1 MMNIAIVVP
10 YIPKIEGNRMAF
22 NIARGLSAD
31 NDVTVIS
38 HTVISKVVNEV
49 EELCK
54 PVKLK
59 YIRQAESG
67 GFGFKFALKYQ
78 FLRGKSRD
86 LANFILKSDKFDAII
101 VIANEGHWLPSYIK
115 RKSNAKVYLILMELH
130 DRGIISLQNSNA
142 KKSIVKGIILSPIY
156 GLLKYF
162 ERKRFSSFDL
172 LFANSIWTKTIFEY
186 LYGLPVSD
194 VVFAIDT
201 EHFKP
206 SSSRIFNDN
215 FIVVPTASLKNNFT
229 AMETLK
235 RLSSEGIRLVCYGSV
250 SVPGVENLGYVD
262 DDRMIQI
269 LSEASATLFLFNY
282 EALGLIPF
290 ESLACGTPVITERKQ
305 GPGLQL
311 SVNENVHFFNSYEE
325 LKELCIQLTRTG
337 KTDAIK
343 NSCRNSIMSYDYRK
357 VADMLRSRLVQNL
370 LVDEA

>member
-1 MMNIAIVVP
+1 MKIAIVVP

-22 NIARGLSAD
+22 NIARGLSAG

-49 EELCK
+49 KELCNPAK
-54 PVKLK
+54 IK
-59 YIRQAESG
+59 YIRQTEFG
-67 GFGFKFALKYQ
+67 GFGIKFGLQYQ
-78 FLRGKSRD
+78 FLRGKSRE

-142 KKSIVKGIILSPIY
+142 NNAIVKGIILSPIY

-162 ERKRFSSFDL
+162 ERMRFSYFDQ
-172 LFANSIWTKTIFEY
+172 LFANSLWTKIIFEY

-201 EHFKP
+201 EYFKP

-215 FIVVPTASLKNNFT
+215 FIVVPTASLKNNST

-235 RLSSEGIRLVCYGSV
+235 RLSAEGIRLICYGSV
-250 SVPGVENLGYVD
+250 IVPGVENLGYVD
-262 DDRMIQI
+262 DDKMIQI
-269 LSEASATLFLFNY
+269 LSDASATLFLFGY

-290 ESLACGTPVITERKQ
+290 ESLACGTPVIAERKQ
-305 GPGLQL
+305 GPELQL
-311 SVNENVHFFNSYEE
+311 SGNENVHFFNSYEE
-325 LKELCIQLTRTG
+325 LKELCIQLTRTE
-337 KTDAIK
+337 KTDAVK
-343 NSCRNSIMSYDYRK
+343 NNCRNSVIEYDYRK
-357 VADMLRSRLVQNL
+357 VTEMLRSRLIQNL
-370 LVDEA
+370 GVCEA